1 MNVSIETKKRPKMA
15 ERCKAKGSS
24 RKIRKPRRPTKF
36 PRRTNIAPQPPAV
49 TQPEAQKVARQMIND
64 DPSVGPESS
73 SFPGRL
79 EKGDNASWERF
90 RSRYIRPEWF
100 CKRRHKTLKA
110 LQRVWKA
117 IPQQHLDR
125 LPERLIIFAPDP
137 KEIGGIHP
145 CPDFKEDGNFM
156 YLTSDLESMFQ
167 VQVNIVVA
175 HEFAHVVLG
184 HVRLGRPHATLP
196 CEWAADRL
204 ALQWGFKSFHDLPK
218 KQKPQKKGTTPTN
231 QGACQEDTAKD
242 DVIAIKINPRRRPW
256 SPGNFLLIP
265 KATAFGELGPART
278 GLKETTTGK

>member
-1 MNVSIETKKRPKMA
+1 MKNQEKLQGQLDSLERQTVDPGLGGEKR
-15 ERCKAKGSS
+15 E
-24 RKIRKPRRPTKF
+24 
-36 PRRTNIAPQPPAV
+36 N
-49 TQPEAQKVARQMIND
+49 N
-64 DPSVGPESS
+64 
-73 SFPGRL
+73 
-79 EKGDNASWERF
+79 WEGF

-125 LPERLIIFAPDP
+125 LPERLIIFAPSP

-204 ALQWGFKSFHDLPK
+204 ALQWGFGSFRSFHDLPK
-218 KQKPQKKGTTPTN
+218 KQKREKKGTPPTN
-231 QGACQEDTAKD
+231 RGGCQEDTAKD